1 MSKLR
6 KTILLRTTQE
16 KLGSFLVNK
25 FLQKL
30 IFSKNVNNN
39 KCASKLIF
47 FNKKIR
53 KIRIILDIE
62 N

>member
-1 MSKLR
+1 MIKLR

-30 IFSKNVNNN
+30 IFSKNVNN
-39 KCASKLIF
+39 KKSAPQMIF
-47 FNKKIR
+47 FNEKKLER
-53 KIRIILDIE
+53 FGSFLT
-62 N
+62 

>member
-1 MSKLR
+1 MSKPR

-16 KLGSFLVNK
+16 KLGSFFVNK

-30 IFSKNVNNN
+30 IVSKNVNNN

-47 FNKKIR
+47 FNKK
-53 KIRIILDIE
+53 